1 MWIIFKVFTEFV
13 AILLLF
19 HVLVFWPQGMW
30 VLASNRG
37 SNLHPLHWKVKS
49 SHWTTREIP
58 SCTFLESQLL
68 LRDFPP
74 SQSLFFISPSLDC
87 LTYLG
92 ASGIGH
98 TEVFMPGMGALPLT
112 ATLPPSRAFPVL
124 PDWLCS
130 VSAFVH
136 PFSLSSHSVPDR
148 CKHHRVVEMEKYFL
162 NVSSLPFIFG
172 DWKYTEIQNSLRKI
186 VSQQSNGFS
195 SSHVQMWELDRKES
209 WTLKNWCFWTVVL
222 GRLLKVPWT
231 SGRSNQSILKE
242 IIPECSL
249 EGLMLKLKL
258 QYFGHLMR
266 IVDSLEKTLML
277 RGIGG
282 RKRRGRQ
289 RMIWLDGITNAMDMS
304 LGELWELVMDREAWR
319 AAIHGVTKSRT
330 RLSDWTE
337 LNWQDSYFQQR

>member
-49 SHWTTREIP
+49 SHWTTRELP

-92 ASGIGH
+92 ASGISH

-195 SSHVQMWELDRKES
+195 SRHIQMWELDHKEG
-209 WTLKNWCFWTVVL
+209 WVPKNWYFPTVVL
-222 GRLLKVPWT
+222 EKTLEQSLEQQVLRVPWT
-231 SGRSNQSILKE
+231 ARRSNQSPWRNQPWIFTGRTDAEAPILW
-242 IIPECSL
+242 PP
-249 EGLMLKLKL
+249 
-258 QYFGHLMR
+258 
-266 IVDSLEKTLML
+266 D
-277 RGIGG
+277 
-282 RKRRGRQ
+282 
-289 RMIWLDGITNAMDMS
+289 A
-304 LGELWELVMDREAWR
+304 
-319 AAIHGVTKSRT
+319 KSRLT
-330 RLSDWTE
+330 GKDPHAGKDWG
-337 LNWQDSYFQQR
+337 